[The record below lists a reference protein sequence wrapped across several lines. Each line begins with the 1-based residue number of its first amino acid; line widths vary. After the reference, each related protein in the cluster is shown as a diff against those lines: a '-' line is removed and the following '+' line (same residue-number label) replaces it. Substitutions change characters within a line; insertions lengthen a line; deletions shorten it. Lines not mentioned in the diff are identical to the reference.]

1 MQRAAQFYGPEGKFR
16 MTVVT
21 PARPQARLAIALA
34 CGALAVGACT
44 PLRGHSG
51 YIVDAELVNSVQPGV
66 DTRDSVQQTLGK
78 PTFTGQFGNTDW
90 YYLARDTKNYAFQK
104 PRVSDQ
110 ITLKIAF
117 DPNGVVQNV
126 TRTDEQRVASIE
138 PSKKVTPT
146 LGRKRSF
153 FAELFGNI
161 GAVGAPGL
169 SGGDSTNPDDRP

>member
-1 MQRAAQFYGPEGKFR
+1 

-21 PARPQARLAIALA
+21 SARGACLALVLGCAT
-34 CGALAVGACT
+34 LAVGACT
-44 PLRGHSG
+44 PLRGHTG

-78 PTFTGQFGNTDW
+78 PTFTGQFGSGDW
-90 YYLARDTKNYAFQK
+90 YYLARDTKNYAFQN
-104 PRVSDQ
+104 PRVADQ

-126 TRTDEQRVASIE
+126 TRSDEERVAAVD
-138 PSKKVTPT
+138 PYKKVTPT

-153 FAELFGNI
+153 FSELFGNI